1 VSSWDH
7 LLERLELMNGRQRIR
22 RQYEIIAK
30 LESEGVSTQEAK
42 RLLGQ
47 FETTLKIFE
56 ELYQSIQKE
65 IDARLSK

>member
-1 VSSWDH
+1 
-7 LLERLELMNGRQRIR
+7 MNGRQRIR

-30 LESEGVSTQEAK
+30 LESEGLSIKEAK
-42 RLLGQ
+42 RLLDR
-47 FETTLKIFE
+47 FETTQKIFE